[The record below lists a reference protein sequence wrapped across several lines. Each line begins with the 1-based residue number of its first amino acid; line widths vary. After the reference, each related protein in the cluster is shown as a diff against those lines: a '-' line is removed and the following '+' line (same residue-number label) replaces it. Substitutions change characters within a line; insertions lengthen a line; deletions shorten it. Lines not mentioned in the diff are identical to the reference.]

1 MGDDAPRGNEAWN
14 LHIRPMYA
22 CQTGLGQAAAAALEK
37 VMKVSIRVFDKDEQ
51 TFLATLIGQAAKRL
65 SLDLTYTDASSAEV
79 VFVKEDEPGA
89 SLFAHACTQR
99 SGPIAVVYGGQGYSW
114 CLERPASTRSLI
126 GLLPLL
132 CAKLPAS
139 DALGELEADGRTGS
153 AASPRGLLPV
163 KRGQDFLEQVGEL
176 TANAAAW
183 RARFGGDLQLFADR
197 ARGLVYLPESY
208 SWRIRDL
215 FRLALASERPH
226 LCPLA
231 TAELDGITAGMHSM
245 PLEGFL
251 WLVAQEAE
259 PEPPGNI
266 CSAILQRKFKLQRWP
281 SFSRFEHDSLHIV
294 LSGQLMK
301 QPSTLQELCS
311 RSDWSPR
318 EVLKFYNSA
327 CMCDLLQLEKAT
339 TVAALGT
346 GPITPGITARE
357 EKAGVFS
364 RILRHFAG

>member
-1 MGDDAPRGNEAWN
+1 
-14 LHIRPMYA
+14 
-22 CQTGLGQAAAAALEK
+22 
-37 VMKVSIRVFDKDEQ
+37 MKISIRVFDKDEQ

-65 SLDLTYTDASSAEV
+65 SLDLTYTDAANAEV

-89 SLFAHACTQR
+89 GLFAQACAHRQ
-99 SGPIAVVYGGQGYSW
+99 GPIAVVYGGQGYSW

-132 CAKLPAS
+132 CAKLPAAELLDGL
-139 DALGELEADGRTGS
+139 DAGGLEDSAEL
-153 AASPRGLLPV
+153 PRGLLPV
-163 KRGQDFLEQVGEL
+163 KHGQDFLQQVGEF
-176 TANAAAW
+176 TATGAAW
-183 RARFGGDLQLFADR
+183 RARFGGDLQVFADR
-197 ARGLVYLPESY
+197 ARGLAYLPESY

-215 FRLALASERPH
+215 LRLALASERPQLH
-226 LCPLA
+226 PLA
-231 TAELDGITAGMHSM
+231 AAGLGDVVADMHSM

-251 WLVAQEAE
+251 WLAAQEAE

-266 CSAILQRKFKLQRWP
+266 SRAILQRKFKLKRWP
-281 SFSRFEHDSLHIV
+281 SFSRFEHNSMHIV

-311 RSDWSPR
+311 QSDWAPR

-327 CMCDLLQLEKAT
+327 CMCDLLQLEEAT

-346 GPITPGITARE
+346 GPIMPGIPARA

-364 RILRHFAG
+364 RILRRFAG